1 MRRPEKPP
9 RVSVIVPCHNT
20 HRYLGQTLDSIRT
33 QTTDDL
39 EIIVVDDGSTDPE
52 TIAYLNA
59 LDDDV
64 RVVRQR
70 NRGLAGARNTGFR
83 EARGTYVVPLDCDDW
98 IDTSFI
104 ERTLAA
110 IERNSEASFAVCH
123 INLEDEASGVLRK
136 HYNFFEQLFLNQLPY
151 CVLIPK
157 AVWEEVG
164 GYDQTLRRGY
174 EDWEF
179 SIRLGARGKFGV
191 VVPEPLF
198 HYRVREAGMLKSV
211 SSNLHGQLWGEI
223 QQRNSSQY
231 GVVSLVRTWRRW
243 RNRPSTYP
251 LVLYFG
257 WWALYKLLPKVLF
270 SAVFRRILPFS
281 QSQRVGDPTG
291 AV

>member
-1 MRRPEKPP
+1 MSRPEISP
-9 RVSVIVPCHNT
+9 RVSVVVPCHNT
-20 HRYLGQTLDSIRT
+20 HQYLGQTLDSIRA
-33 QTTDDL
+33 QTIDDL

-52 TIAYLNA
+52 TIAFLDA

-83 EARGTYVVPLDCDDW
+83 EARGTFVVPLDCDDW
-98 IDTSFI
+98 IDATFI
-104 ERTLAA
+104 ERTLDA
-110 IERNSEASFAVCH
+110 IERDREASFAVCH
-123 INLEDEASGVLRK
+123 IDLEDEASGVLRK
-136 HYNFFEQLFLNQLPY
+136 HYNFFEQQFLNQLPY
-151 CVLIPK
+151 CVMIPK
-157 AVWEEVG
+157 SVWEEVG
-164 GYDQTLRRGY
+164 GYDETLRRGY

-179 SIRLGARGKFGV
+179 SIRLGARGKFGA

-211 SSNLHGQLWGEI
+211 SSNLHGQLWGDT

-231 GVVSLVRTWRRW
+231 GVARLVRTWRRW
-243 RNRPSTYP
+243 RNQPSTYP

-270 SAVFRRILPFS
+270 SAMFRQILPLS
-281 QSQRVGDPTG
+281 QSQRVGGPMGTT
-291 AV
+291 